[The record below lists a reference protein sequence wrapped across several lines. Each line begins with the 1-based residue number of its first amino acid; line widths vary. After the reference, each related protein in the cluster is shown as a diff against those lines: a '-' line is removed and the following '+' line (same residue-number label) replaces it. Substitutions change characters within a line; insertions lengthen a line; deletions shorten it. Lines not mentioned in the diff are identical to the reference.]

1 VSFSREGV
9 FELSSAYSHDYISH
23 IMIALTDDQTCTST
37 IQSKHY
43 HSFYSALSFSV
54 KNETRGFISISQW
67 DERLFSP
74 NCGYN
79 YRPFRIVLEKK
90 AAEGESIYVNAGFS
104 HHSRNLDVEVNL
116 TAGNYHLYCIGDWA
130 DGCYDYNVT
139 VHAYEI
145 V

>member
-1 VSFSREGV
+1 
-9 FELSSAYSHDYISH
+9 
-23 IMIALTDDQTCTST
+23 M
-37 IQSKHY
+37 
-43 HSFYSALSFSV
+43 
-54 KNETRGFISISQW
+54 
-67 DERLFSP
+67 
-74 NCGYN
+74 
-79 YRPFRIVLEKK
+79 LEKK
-90 AAEGESIYVNAGFS
+90 TAEGESIYVNAGFS